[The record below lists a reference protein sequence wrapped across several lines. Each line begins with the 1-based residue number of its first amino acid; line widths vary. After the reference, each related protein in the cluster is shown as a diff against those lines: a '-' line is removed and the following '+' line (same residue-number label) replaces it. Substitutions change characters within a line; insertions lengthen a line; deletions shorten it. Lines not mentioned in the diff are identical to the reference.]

1 MGRRYSFIVVIL
13 LLLTGM
19 SWWSAK
25 LNSSAPRASVAGKNF
40 PGQIALE
47 TQRRD
52 LLEAMDRVVSYQH
65 YYRSVYGHFTQL
77 LGRVG
82 FSVPRKIEEQYDIRV
97 TEASQDRLVLT
108 AISEVE
114 GQTQDRVSVN
124 QEFRLQANFPIPPPR
139 PEYLRAQA
147 LKHLRLLGESTATR
161 VTELQSV
168 YRDYFRFEIR
178 TNSENNRSVSATG
191 IRPPVLGQQLEWG
204 GSTGLRTLAG
214 GKDGEGPLLDEEV
227 ELSAAPGTGQ
237 KASGDLMNTLE
248 EAYLAQRIFHGEV
261 GRYAK
266 DWSELSK
273 IAGFRFEEKERY
285 GGTSVPFGDREP
297 ASTESEAEDSTA
309 ASAGVSAEIP
319 RTGSDELI
327 VEPIPVN

>member
-25 LNSSAPRASVAGKNF
+25 LNYSARRAAGAGKNF
-40 PGQIALE
+40 QGPVALE
-47 TQRRD
+47 SQRRE
-52 LLEAMDRVVSYQH
+52 LLETLDRVVAYQH

-97 TEASQDRLVLT
+97 TEASRDRLVLT
-108 AISEVE
+108 AISEFE

-124 QEFRLQANFPIPPPR
+124 QDFSLQANFPIPLPR

-147 LKHLRLLGESTATR
+147 LKHLRLLGESMATQLP
-161 VTELQSV
+161 ELQGV

-178 TNSENNRSVSATG
+178 TNSESNRSISATG
-191 IRPPVLGQQLEWG
+191 IRSPVLGQQLEWG
-204 GSTGLRTLAG
+204 GPSGGRTLAG
-214 GKDGEGPLLDEEV
+214 GKGGDAPLLDEEA

-237 KASGDLMNTLE
+237 KATGNLMNTLE

-285 GGTSVPFGDREP
+285 GGKSVPFGDREP
-297 ASTESEAEDSTA
+297 ASLESEAEDPVP
-309 ASAGVSAEIP
+309 SAGISAEIP